1 MLTASAISQKKWKKK
16 IFLSL
21 FARSNIS
28 KKIIFHATCR
38 QEEED
43 IKVYFGQQVQVY
55 LIEEI
60 PNIYRNWNKRHKQ
73 PNQLNCVFISRIH
86 LIKNL
91 LYAINIVGKTPG
103 CSVLFDIYGPI
114 EDQKYFNKCKE
125 AASLADPHIQ
135 INFKGPIAH
144 ANIFNVLQNYHVFF
158 LPTQGENFGHVIFEA
173 LSSGCVLLISDKT
186 PWTDLKE
193 KNAGWALPLNDN
205 RPFADKLRQLCSMN
219 EEQYNEKS
227 KAAFQYAEDY
237 LSKTNLKSRYLS
249 LFQSTE

>member
-1 MLTASAISQKKWKKK
+1 MLISLT
-16 IFLSL
+16 F
-21 FARSNIS
+21 F
-28 KKIIFHATCR
+28 
-38 QEEED
+38 
-43 IKVYFGQQVQVY
+43 
-55 LIEEI
+55 
-60 PNIYRNWNKRHKQ
+60 
-73 PNQLNCVFISRIH
+73 
-86 LIKNL
+86 
-91 LYAINIVGKTPG
+91 KT
-103 CSVLFDIYGPI
+103 IMY
-114 EDQKYFNKCKE
+114 
-125 AASLADPHIQ
+125 
-135 INFKGPIAH
+135 
-144 ANIFNVLQNYHVFF
+144 FF